1 MNFTWSLYQRKDG
14 KWGSKLENGSFN
26 GMVSSLAKGEADL
39 IATSLTL
46 TPVRHE
52 AVDYLVRLVMGIL
65 TNHALRTNARI

>member
-52 AVDYLVRLVMGIL
+52 AVDYLVRFVIDYNL
-65 TNHALRTNARI
+65 